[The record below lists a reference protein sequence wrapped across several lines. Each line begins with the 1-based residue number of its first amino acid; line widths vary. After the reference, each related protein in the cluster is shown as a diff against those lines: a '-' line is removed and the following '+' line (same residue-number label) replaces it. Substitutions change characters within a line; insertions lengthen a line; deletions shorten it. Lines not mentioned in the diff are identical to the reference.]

1 MTNRR
6 ALSWSAALRDLKDD
20 RLRRQD
26 VREERLRTAQGLR
39 GSPALALSAW
49 RGRSGRRYVVGVHP
63 AVEFDPEDMSDS
75 VAIAV
80 RRDGSGIAQM
90 VSVASSGESPRE
102 HLRRVWLD
110 RVRKGGAT
118 ELHIHRLAEDERER
132 GAIVDD
138 LRSETAEPRQF

>member
-63 AVEFDPEDMSDS
+63 AVAFDPEEMSDS
-75 VAIAV
+75 VTIAV
-80 RRDGSGIAQM
+80 RRDASGIAQM

-110 RVRKGGAT
+110 RARRSGAT
-118 ELHIHRLAEDERER
+118 ELHIHRLAEDEGER

-138 LRSETAEPRQF
+138 LRPETAEPRQV

>member
-63 AVEFDPEDMSDS
+63 AVEFDPEDMSES
-75 VAIAV
+75 VTIAV
-80 RRDGSGIAQM
+80 RRDASGIAQM

-110 RVRKGGAT
+110 RARRITKVA
-118 ELHIHRLAEDERER
+118 
-132 GAIVDD
+132 
-138 LRSETAEPRQF
+138 PRDTWHLNCSPFRTDKI